1 MIALGDVAL
10 LRPWWLLAL
19 PLLALLFVLTKP
31 KSGALTSWQRAVD
44 SPLLAAMV
52 ARGGTSGA
60 GRVWTPIVLAV
71 IVGILALSGPAIR
84 SVDQDHLRNLDATL
98 IVMDLSQDVAGGAQL
113 RTAASAA
120 HDVLD
125 HSSARQA
132 GLILYAGD
140 AYLASA
146 LTDDT
151 NGIDPLLFALDDKTV
166 PDPGTRPDRALSL
179 ARKVLRE
186 AHIIQGDV
194 VLITGG
200 GGLDSE
206 ATRKEAT
213 ALRTA
218 GHRVD
223 VLSLTSSGEGDSRR
237 SAAIAAVAS
246 AGGGL
251 AEAALTPE
259 RVLAALS
266 DQSIQHLGS
275 SAIIAIGWR
284 DIGRFLLIAAAFPL
298 LLGFRRVAA

>member
-1 MIALGDVAL
+1 MIAFGDVAL

-19 PLLALLFVLTKP
+19 PVLALLFILTKP
-31 KSGALTSWQRAVD
+31 RSSALASWQRAVD
-44 SPLLAAMV
+44 APLLAAMV
-52 ARGGTSGA
+52 ARGGTSGT
-60 GRVWTPIVLAV
+60 GRVWSPIVLAV
-71 IVGILALSGPAIR
+71 VLGILALSGPALR
-84 SVDQDHLRNLDATL
+84 STDQDHLRNLDATL
-98 IVMDLSQDVAGGAQL
+98 IVMDLSQDVTGGPQL

-125 HSSARQA
+125 HSAARQA

-166 PDPGTRPDRALSL
+166 PDLGVRTDRALSL

-186 AHIIQGDV
+186 AHIIQGNV
-194 VLITGG
+194 VLISGG
-200 GGLDSE
+200 GGLE
-206 ATRKEAT
+206 GEGARKEAA
-213 ALRTA
+213 ALRAA

-223 VLSLTSSGEGDSRR
+223 VLAVSGSGDDARR
-237 SAAIAAVAS
+237 SAATAGVAA

-251 AEAALTPE
+251 AEDALRPD
-259 RVLAALS
+259 RVLTALS
-266 DQSIQHLGS
+266 GQSIQHLGT
-275 SAIIAIGWR
+275 SAIVAIGWR

>member
-31 KSGALTSWQRAVD
+31 KSGTLASWQRAVD
-44 SPLLAAMV
+44 APLLAAMV
-52 ARGGTSGA
+52 ARGGTSGT

-71 IVGILALSGPAIR
+71 IIGIVALCGPAVR
-84 SVDQDHLRNLDATL
+84 SADQDHLRNLDATL
-98 IVMDLSQDVAGGAQL
+98 IVMDLSQDVTGGAQL

-166 PDPGTRPDRALSL
+166 PDPGARPDRALAL
-179 ARKVLRE
+179 ARKVLRD

-200 GGLDSE
+200 GGLE
-206 ATRKEAT
+206 GEGARKEAA
-213 ALRTA
+213 ALRAA

-223 VLSLTSSGEGDSRR
+223 VLAVTGGASDERR
-237 SAAIAAVAS
+237 SGAVAS
-246 AGGGL
+246 LAAAGGGL
-251 AEAALTPE
+251 ADDALAPQ

-275 SAIIAIGWR
+275 SAIVAIGWR
-284 DIGRFLLIAAAFPL
+284 DVGRLLLIVAAFPL
-298 LLGFRRVAA
+298 LLGFRRVAT